1 MNKLFLV
8 SGHSGGGKTTIMR
21 SLMNN
26 EIISFTTRPKRP
38 HEVDGKDYI
47 FITKEQYHDM
57 FNKGELAEWTEYGGN
72 YYGLTKQEIDSKLQK
87 DHAYCIVDAHG
98 MQQLKKL
105 YPNTVTIFIYTSKED
120 AEKQMRQRGESESTI
135 QLRLSTYEKEM
146 LNRHLYDYVV
156 RNNHG
161 RLEDTIEIVR
171 NIILAEI

>member
-21 SLMNN
+21 KLMDN

-38 HEVDGKDYI
+38 YEVDGKDYI
-47 FITKEQYHDM
+47 FITKEQYNDM
-57 FNKGELAEWTEYGGN
+57 LKKGELAEWTEYGGN
-72 YYGLTKQEIDSKLQK
+72 YYGLTKQEIDSKLAK
-87 DHAYCIVDAHG
+87 DHAYCIVDVNG
-98 MQQLKKL
+98 MQQLKEL
-105 YPNTVTIFIYTSKED
+105 YPNAITIFIYTSKEN

-135 QLRLSTYEKEM
+135 QIRLNTYEKEI

-161 RLEDTIEIVR
+161 RLENTIEIVR
-171 NIILAEI
+171 NIILSEI